1 MNNLDQ
7 LGKRMAEHQ
16 DRYVVDLGQ
25 EVPPPSAALGEH
37 LLRRATERRR
47 RRQMTLV
54 SLTAVLVAGGTLAG
68 LRLWPM
74 HDHATVA
81 TVRAQAGQRIAA
93 SAIDLA
99 LAFDDGSR
107 VVLSSGAS
115 LRTEMIGPSSA
126 SLELERGRAA
136 VRVMHTR
143 STHWTVRAGAY
154 SVLVTG
160 TRFHLDWRPENGAL
174 SVTVEEGSV
183 RVTGGLLAEAL
194 DISTGQS
201 LDLEQGHAVGG
212 TGASFSPQRTPS
224 LASPADPVPD
234 VAPPTFM
241 PTPMGVEL
249 PPTQGRRPAAHR
261 PATLASPSSSSPSSS
276 SPASWRQ
283 QAEAG
288 RYRDALGEAERK
300 GFEGI
305 CRESAGADLLTLA
318 EAARYAGH
326 AERAVQALRAV
337 RARFGRSEDAAV
349 AAYLLGRIAAENHR
363 DHAEAARWFQTYLAE
378 RPGGRL
384 DREAEGRLLESLAFM
399 DRNTAREAARIYLQH
414 YPAGPHAAFARNL
427 LGL

>member
-7 LGKRMAEHQ
+7 LGQRMAGLQ
-16 DRYVVDLGQ
+16 DRRLERICQ
-25 EVPPPSAALGEH
+25 EASPASAALGEH

-54 SLTAVLVAGGTLAG
+54 SVTLVLVAGGALAG
-68 LRLWPM
+68 LRLWPI
-74 HDHATVA
+74 HARATVA

-93 SAIDLA
+93 SALDLA
-99 LAFDDGSR
+99 VAFDDGSR

-115 LRTEMIGPSSA
+115 LRTEMVGPSSA

-143 STHWTVRAGAY
+143 STHWTVHAGTY

-160 TRFHLDWRPENGAL
+160 TRFRLDWQPENGAL
-174 SVTVEEGSV
+174 SLVVEEGSV

-194 DISTGQS
+194 DISAGQS
-201 LDLEQGHAVGG
+201 LDLEPGHPVGVGG
-212 TGASFSPQRTPS
+212 SIVPYRALGAAPS
-224 LASPADPVPD
+224 SQPALEA
-234 VAPPTFM
+234 APPAFM
-241 PTPMGVEL
+241 PSPL
-249 PPTQGRRPAAHR
+249 DTQPAPAPGHR
-261 PATLASPSSSSPSSS
+261 PSTRHLATSSSPSSSSPSSS
-276 SPASWRQ
+276 SPSSWRQ

-288 RYRDALGEAERK
+288 HYRDALAEAERK
-300 GFEGI
+300 GFDAI
-305 CRESAGADLLTLA
+305 CRESPGADLLTLA

-326 AERAVQALRAV
+326 AERAEQALKAV
-337 RARFGRSEDAAV
+337 RTRFDHTEDAAV
-349 AAYLLGRIAAENHR
+349 AAYLLGRIAAEHRR
-363 DHAEAARWFQTYLAE
+363 DHGDAARWFRAYLAE

-399 DRNTAREAARIYLQH
+399 DRNTAREAARSYLQH
-414 YPAGPHAAFARNL
+414 YPSGPHAAFARNL

>member
-1 MNNLDQ
+1 MNNLEQ
-7 LGKRMAEHQ
+7 LGQRMAAHQ
-16 DRYVVDLGQ
+16 DRCLVDMQQ
-25 EVPPPSAALGEH
+25 ETNPPSAALGEH
-37 LLRRATERRR
+37 LLRRSTERRR

-54 SLTAVLVAGGTLAG
+54 SVTAVLLVGGSLAG
-68 LRLWPM
+68 LRLWPT

-81 TVRAQAGQRIAA
+81 TVRAQAGQRVAA
-93 SAIDLA
+93 SALDLA

-115 LRTEMIGPSSA
+115 VRTEMVGPSSA

-136 VRVMHTR
+136 VRVVHTR
-143 STHWTVRAGAY
+143 STHWTVHAGSY

-174 SVTVEEGSV
+174 SVMVEEGSV
-183 RVTGGLLAEAL
+183 RVTGGLLTEAL
-194 DISTGQS
+194 DISAGQS
-201 LDLEQGHAVGG
+201 LALEQGHPVG
-212 TGASFSPQRTPS
+212 TGGLVMPNRTLS
-224 LASPADPVPD
+224 A
-234 VAPPTFM
+234 APPAQGMPEANQPAFM
-241 PTPMGVEL
+241 PSPLDNE
-249 PPTQGRRPAAHR
+249 PPVQGRRPSTHHLAA
-261 PATLASPSSSSPSSS
+261 PASPASPSVASPL
-276 SPASWRQ
+276 SWRQ

-288 RYRDALGEAERK
+288 HYRDALAEAERK

-318 EAARYAGH
+318 EAARYAGR
-326 AERAVQALRAV
+326 AERAEQALTAV

-363 DHAEAARWFQTYLAE
+363 NHADAARWFRAYLAE

-414 YPAGPHAAFARNL
+414 YPSGPHAAFARNL
-427 LGL
+427 LGP

>member
-16 DRYVVDLGQ
+16 DRYVVELEQ
-25 EVPPPSAALGEH
+25 AVPPPSAALGEH

-47 RRQMTLV
+47 RQITLV
-54 SLTAVLVAGGTLAG
+54 SLTAVLLAGGTLAG

-81 TVRAQAGQRIAA
+81 TVRAQAGQRVAA
-93 SAIDLA
+93 SALDLA
-99 LAFDDGSR
+99 LACDDGSR
-107 VVLSSGAS
+107 GVLSSGAS
-115 LRTEMIGPSSA
+115 LRTEMIGPASA

-160 TRFHLDWRPENGAL
+160 TRFHLDWRPESGAL

-194 DISTGQS
+194 DISAGQS

-212 TGASFSPQRTPS
+212 TGASVGPHRTPS
-224 LASPADPVPD
+224 LASPADPAPD

-241 PTPMGVEL
+241 PSPVGVEL
-249 PPTQGRRPAAHR
+249 PPAQGRRPTARHA
-261 PATLASPSSSSPSSS
+261 ATLASASLSSPASS

-318 EAARYAGH
+318 EAARYAGR
-326 AERAVQALRAV
+326 AERAVQALSAV

-363 DHAEAARWFQTYLAE
+363 DHAEAARWFRTYLAE

-399 DRNTAREAARIYLQH
+399 DRTTAREAARIYLQH